1 MNTSNLT
8 NKVKYIK
15 YYLKDK
21 YEELMMISNW
31 EQFQKEYYEAL
42 NTLTASTNSLYILT
56 PAINKLRGI
65 KDFKEDELVNNTQ
78 YRLVNNANYYVST
91 DAKVYSIQSAQFLTP
106 IRANNGYLMI
116 TLTYKDGTIKTHT
129 LHKLVWTTYNGD
141 VPYGLELNHID
152 ANKENCKLSNLET
165 LTHKE
170 NCNSIISKINYRMGN
185 RFKCGDFKP
194 RPIKQLTL
202 DGELV
207 KMWSSARQAKMCCG
221 YAQNY
226 IGLCAKGKKHHYLGY
241 KWEYATDEEWNDY
254 RELTLTA

>member
-1 MNTSNLT
+1 MNTT

-21 YEELMMISNW
+21 YEELMLITNW
-31 EQFQKEYYEAL
+31 QQFQEEYSQTL
-42 NTLTASTNSLYILT
+42 NTLTASTNSLHILT

-65 KDFKEDELVNNTQ
+65 KDFKEDELVNNVQ

-91 DAKVYSIQSAQFLTP
+91 DAKVYSVQSAIYLTP
-106 IRANNGYLMI
+106 TRASNGYLMI
-116 TLTYKDGTIKTHT
+116 TLTYKDGTIKTQT
-129 LHKLVWTTYNGD
+129 LHKLVWSTFNGE

-152 ANKENCKLSNLET
+152 ANKENCKLSNLEVV
-165 LTHKE
+165 THKE
-170 NCNSIISKINYRMGN
+170 NCNSLISKINYRWGN

-207 KMWSSARQAKMCCG
+207 KIWSSARQARMCGG

-226 IGLCAKGKKHHYLGY
+226 IGLCAKGKKKHYQNFL
-241 KWEYATDEEWNDY
+241 WEYATDEEYNDY
-254 RELTLTA
+254 RELMLIA